1 MKISDVTCHVLVAD
15 DFDPGLT
22 SSAQDSLLVVVTTDN
37 GVQGYGESDL
47 NPWIGRACIE
57 APGTHTMGLGMR
69 ELLIGRDPREIK
81 SIWND
86 IYTFTAMNGRRGAVI
101 HALGAIEM
109 ALWDI
114 AGKIAGKP
122 VWQLLG
128 THRDSPVVP
137 HASLQPAGKSFEAYR
152 DALCASAENAKELGF
167 RAVKAECTLAGPFAH
182 DGMDESF
189 ERHTDVV
196 AAVRDVIGPEITL
209 MVDVQYV
216 WRDADTAYATVRD
229 WDEYD
234 IYFLETP
241 IWPDFLD
248 EHAKLASRVTFPIA
262 SGEWL
267 STRWE
272 FVDLIERGGIGVVQP
287 DVGRVGG
294 ISEAKAVCEMAA
306 ERGLPVVPHCWKT
319 GISLSAT
326 AHLAFVTP
334 GIRFIEYLPPQLCIE
349 KLRRELATEDLQF
362 DNGEILPPTKP
373 GLGVE
378 INWDA
383 VKAYG
388 QT

>member
-1 MKISDVTCHVLVAD
+1 MGYRRKDCRETGVAIAGHAPR
-15 DFDPGLT
+15 FT
-22 SSAQDSLLVVVTTDN
+22 
-37 GVQGYGESDL
+37 
-47 NPWIGRACIE
+47 GRALRV
-57 APGTHTMGLGMR
+57 AATRG
-69 ELLIGRDPREIK
+69 K
-81 SIWND
+81 
-86 IYTFTAMNGRRGAVI
+86 TF
-101 HALGAIEM
+101 E
-109 ALWDI
+109 
-114 AGKIAGKP
+114 
-122 VWQLLG
+122 
-128 THRDSPVVP
+128 
-137 HASLQPAGKSFEAYR
+137 EYR
-152 DALCASAENAKELGF
+152 DALCVSAENAKELGF

-196 AAVRDVIGPEITL
+196 AAVREAIGPEITL
-209 MVDVQYV
+209 MVDVQYL
-216 WRDADTAYATVRD
+216 WRDADTSYATVRD
-229 WDEYD
+229 WDKYD

-248 EHAKLASRVTFPIA
+248 EHARLASRVTFPIA

-294 ISEAKAVCEMAA
+294 IIEAKAVCEMAA

-349 KLRRELATEDLQF
+349 KLRRELAVEDLVF
-362 DNGEILPPTKP
+362 ENGEILPPTKP
-373 GLGVE
+373 GLGVD

-388 QT
+388 QN

>member
-22 SSAQDSLLVVVTTDN
+22 SSAQDSLLVVVTTDD

-69 ELLIGRDPREIK
+69 ELLIGRDPRDIE

-137 HASLQPAGKSFEAYR
+137 YASLQPAGKTFEAYR

-196 AAVRDVIGPEITL
+196 AAVREAIGPEITL
-209 MVDVQYV
+209 MVDVQYL

-294 ISEAKAVCEMAA
+294 ISEAKAVCEMAS

-349 KLRRELATEDLQF
+349 KLRRELATEDLEF
-362 DNGEILPPTKP
+362 ENGEILPPEKP
-373 GLGVE
+373 GLGVD

>member
-22 SSAQDSLLVVVTTDN
+22 SSAQDSLLVVVTTDD

-47 NPWIGRACIE
+47 NPWIGRTCIE

-69 ELLIGRDPREIK
+69 ELLIGRDPREIE

-101 HALGAIEM
+101 HALGAVEM

-137 HASLQPAGKSFEAYR
+137 YASLQPAGKTFEAYR

-189 ERHTDVV
+189 DRHTDVV
-196 AAVRDVIGPEITL
+196 AAVREAIGPEITL
-209 MVDVQYV
+209 MVDVQYL

-229 WDEYD
+229 WDKYD

-248 EHAKLASRVTFPIA
+248 EHAKLANRVTFPIA

-272 FVDLIERGGIGVVQP
+272 FVELIERGGIGVVQP

-306 ERGLPVVPHCWKT
+306 ERDLPVVPHCWKT

-349 KLRRELATEDLQF
+349 KLRRELATEDLKF
-362 DNGEILPPTKP
+362 ENGEILPPEKP
-373 GLGVE
+373 GLGVD